1 MEIALFGLFAVLSGM
16 ALDRGNSW
24 TALACLSVA
33 LLSLALA
40 AIGRFRS
47 NRK

>member
-16 ALDRGNSW
+16 ALDRGNSC

-40 AIGRFRS
+40 AIDRFRS
-47 NRK
+47 NR